1 MSIFNT
7 LMSLLSKFFFD
18 QQLSYKHS
26 ALRVLKQVF
35 RNTFLFFNL
44 MHDKM
49 SQFAENC
56 TILSS
61 NTKDL
66 IYLNLM
72 TISKILTI
80 NVSKVKIHELYL
92 FLLYINIFDLIE

>member
-1 MSIFNT
+1 
-7 LMSLLSKFFFD
+7 
-18 QQLSYKHS
+18 
-26 ALRVLKQVF
+26 
-35 RNTFLFFNL
+35 
-44 MHDKM
+44 MHEKM

-92 FLLYINIFDLIE
+92 FLLYINIFDLIEWEIYHSLVIDKNWLLL